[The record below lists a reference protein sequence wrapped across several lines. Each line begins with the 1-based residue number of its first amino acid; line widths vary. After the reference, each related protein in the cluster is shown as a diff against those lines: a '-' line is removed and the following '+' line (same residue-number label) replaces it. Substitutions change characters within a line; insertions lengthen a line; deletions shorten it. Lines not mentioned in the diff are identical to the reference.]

1 MKGKIHISN
10 LNTTLRLFKAAVV
23 KDHQTYN
30 NMAEVKR
37 IKDALF
43 LRGIFIDEDT
53 LTHLD
58 VSAMPMDEIVREADA
73 LYGVNLMKLN
83 SSFYKTFSEMQSKS
97 DFELLEVKE

>member
-1 MKGKIHISN
+1 MSN
-10 LNTTLRLFKAAVV
+10 LNTTLRLFKAVVV

-53 LTHLD
+53 LTYRQCQWTKLS
-58 VSAMPMDEIVREADA
+58 VKLMPYMA
-73 LYGVNLMKLN
+73 LI
-83 SSFYKTFSEMQSKS
+83 
-97 DFELLEVKE
+97 